1 MERTTRSRR
10 KAREPGSPG
19 RDQHTGATTM
29 SASRTKPADPTQ
41 DGTAHVGAR
50 SAVRRVLGSA
60 LPGRRAARRMGV
72 LGFTWRVILVLVC
85 LRVISWVWALLER
98 SFPLAS

>member
-1 MERTTRSRR
+1 
-10 KAREPGSPG
+10 
-19 RDQHTGATTM
+19 
-29 SASRTKPADPTQ
+29 
-41 DGTAHVGAR
+41 
-50 SAVRRVLGSA
+50 VRRALGAA

-98 SFPLAS
+98 SFPLST